1 MNTVILPWPP
11 RELNPNTG
19 TNWRTKIKFIK
30 DYRLQC
36 RLLTQQAKMVV
47 PDGEGS
53 LHLWLTF
60 CPPNRKRRDD
70 DNLIASFK
78 AGRDGIADAL
88 GIDDSRF
95 ITHPQ
100 IDTQTGGYIRVVITG
115 EMDD

>member
-19 TNWRTKIKFIK
+19 TYWRTKIKFIK

-88 GIDDSRF
+88 GINDGRF